1 MNYVVSSPTK
11 YTGTIVEYL
20 DQGRLKAGLVTR
32 EQERHLGVVDSA
44 GHERMVPRDLV
55 LMRHPERHAVR
66 ETLAAA
72 LAELE
77 QERAALAAEL
87 DLELLWEV
95 AEEQNRSFSAAEL
108 ADLFFGRRS
117 NAAASVMLEALLGDR
132 IYFVRRH
139 MDFVARTPEQVER
152 LRMQNDRIRARS
164 DDYRKIQQQMRDVV
178 SGAETPSADDA
189 AALIDQLSR
198 YLKNPFTRTREMT
211 QMLAQAAPEVDPAEA
226 AYEILER
233 LGARP
238 RVPRFA
244 FIAGLKDDFS
254 ETVIKD
260 ATEAVPGPRA
270 LSDGGYAVTIDDED
284 TLEVDDA
291 LSCEALAD
299 GGMRVRVHIALVADF
314 VKKGNAMD
322 AEAAARATTVYL
334 PETTVRMLP
343 DPISTSAA
351 SLIAGEERPVLTT
364 DVRLSADG
372 ELIESSIYPARI
384 PIMQRLDY
392 DQTDRMLASG
402 APSDEAA
409 ATVARLH
416 VAARMLRERRRTAG
430 AVLIQRR
437 EAKVRVHGDDIEVRV
452 LDNSSPGRTLVAE
465 FMVLANFVAAR
476 YAATNRIPIIYRVQP
491 LTAGDFASQR
501 PRLSLYPEY
510 HAGIGLDF
518 YAQLSSPIRRY
529 ADLVLQ
535 RQMLG
540 ALSAQTPA
548 IYTVDELLTV
558 LAGAENAEASGREL
572 ERRAKRYWILRYLER
587 HAMDTSLLAYVT
599 REGQSA
605 ELADFAVRG
614 SLHGAPNLPTQMPIM
629 VHLSRIDPLR
639 GWLSFDYVRPAD
651 EDSAGSIRGAATSSR
666 E

>member
-1 MNYVVSSPTK
+1 MNSDVSSPIK
-11 YTGTIVEYL
+11 YAGTIVEYL
-20 DQGRLKAGLVTR
+20 VQGRLKAGLVTR
-32 EQERHLGVVDSA
+32 EQERHLAVIDSA

-55 LMRHPERHAVR
+55 LMRHPDRRADR
-66 ETLAAA
+66 ETLATA

-77 QERAALAAEL
+77 RERAELSAEL

-95 AEEQNRSFSAAEL
+95 AEEQSRSFSAAEL

-117 NAAASVMLEALLGDR
+117 NAAASVMMEALLGDR

-139 MDFVARTPEQVER
+139 MDFVARTPDQVER

-164 DDYRKIQQQMRDVV
+164 DDYRKIQKQMRDVIN
-178 SGAETPSADDA
+178 GAETPPSEDA
-189 AALIDQLSR
+189 AILVDQLSR
-198 YLKNPFTRTREMT
+198 YLKNPFTRSREMT

-226 AYEILER
+226 AFEILER

-244 FIAGLKDDFS
+244 FIAGLKDEFS
-254 ETVIKD
+254 EAVMKD
-260 ATEAVPGPRA
+260 AAEAAPGPRA
-270 LSDGGYAVTIDDED
+270 LTDGGYAITIDDED

-314 VKKGNAMD
+314 VKKGSAMD

-334 PETTVRMLP
+334 PEATIRMLP
-343 DPISTSAA
+343 DPISCRAA
-351 SLIAGEERPVLTT
+351 SLIAGEDRPVLTT
-364 DVRLSADG
+364 DVRLSSDG
-372 ELIESSIYPARI
+372 ELIEASIYPARI
-384 PIMQRLDY
+384 PIMRRLDY
-392 DQTDRMLASG
+392 DQVDRMLESG
-402 APSDEAA
+402 ASTDEAT
-409 ATVARLH
+409 ATVTRLH
-416 VAARMLRERRRTAG
+416 SAARMLRERRRTAG

-437 EAKVRVHGDDIEVRV
+437 EAKVRVRDDDIEVRV

-465 FMVLANFVAAR
+465 FMVLGNFVAAR
-476 YAATNRIPIIYRVQP
+476 YAAVNRIPIIYRVQP
-491 LTAGDFASQR
+491 QTAGDLASQR

-535 RQMLG
+535 RQLIG
-540 ALSAQTPA
+540 ALSDRAA
-548 IYTVDELLTV
+548 SIYTVDELLAV

-587 HAMDTSLLAYVT
+587 HALDTPIQAYVM

-614 SLHGAPNLPTQMPIM
+614 TLHGAPNLPNQMPIM
-629 VHLSRIDPLR
+629 VQVSRVDPLR
-639 GWLSFDYVRPAD
+639 GWLAFDFVRPAD
-651 EDSAGSIRGAATSSR
+651 EVSAGTIRGA
-666 E
+666 

>member
-1 MNYVVSSPTK
+1 MNYAVSSPIK
-11 YTGTIVEYL
+11 YAGTIIEYL

-32 EQERHLGVVDSA
+32 EQERHLAVMDSA

-55 LMRHPERHAVR
+55 LMRHPDRHADR
-66 ETLAAA
+66 ETVAAA
-72 LAELE
+72 LSELE
-77 QERAALAAEL
+77 RERTELAADL

-95 AEEQNRSFSAAEL
+95 AEEQGRNFSAAEL

-117 NAAASVMLEALLGDR
+117 NAGASVMLEALLGDR

-139 MDFVARTPEQVER
+139 MDFVARTPDQVER

-164 DDYRKIQQQMRDVV
+164 DDYRKIQKQMRDVIN
-178 SGAETPSADDA
+178 GADSPPAEDSAL
-189 AALIDQLSR
+189 LIDQLSR
-198 YLKNPFTRTREMT
+198 YLKNPFTRSREMT
-211 QMLAQAAPEVDPAEA
+211 QMLEQAAPEVDPAEA
-226 AYEILER
+226 AFEILER
-233 LGARP
+233 LGAHP

-244 FIAGLKDDFS
+244 FIAGLKDEFS
-254 ETVIKD
+254 EAVMKD
-260 ATEAVPGPRA
+260 AADAVAGPRA
-270 LSDGGYAVTIDDED
+270 LSDGGYAITIDDED

-314 VKKGNAMD
+314 VKKGGAMD
-322 AEAAARATTVYL
+322 LEAAARATTVYL
-334 PETTVRMLP
+334 PEATIRMLP
-343 DPISTSAA
+343 DPLSCLAA
-351 SLIAGEERPVLTT
+351 SLIEGEDRPVLTT
-364 DVRLSADG
+364 DVKLSADG
-372 ELIESSIYPARI
+372 ELIEASIYPARI
-384 PIMQRLDY
+384 PIMRRLNY
-392 DQTDRMLASG
+392 EQVDRMLESG
-402 APSDEAA
+402 ATTDESA
-409 ATVARLH
+409 ATVARLNS
-416 VAARMLRERRRTAG
+416 AAKMLRERRRTAG

-437 EAKVRVHGDDIEVRV
+437 EAKVRVRDDDIEVSV

-465 FMVLANFVAAR
+465 FMVLSNFVAAR
-476 YAATNRIPIIYRVQP
+476 YAAVNRIPIIYRVQP
-491 LTAGDFASQR
+491 QVAGDFASQR

-535 RQMLG
+535 RQLIG
-540 ALSAQTPA
+540 ALSDRAVPT
-548 IYTVDELLTV
+548 YTVDELLAV

-587 HAMDTSLLAYVT
+587 HANDTPLLAYVT

-614 SLHGAPNLPTQMPIM
+614 TLHGAPNLPTQMPIM
-629 VHLSRIDPLR
+629 VQVSRVDPLR
-639 GWLSFDYVRPAD
+639 GWLAFDFIRAAD
-651 EDSAGSIRGAATSSR
+651 EVASGTLRG

>member
-1 MNYVVSSPTK
+1 MNSEVSSPIK
-11 YTGTIVEYL
+11 YAGTIVEYL

-32 EQERHLGVVDSA
+32 EQERHLAVIDSA

-55 LMRHPERHAVR
+55 LMRHPDRRADR
-66 ETLAAA
+66 ETLATA

-77 QERAALAAEL
+77 RERAELSAEL

-95 AEEQNRSFSAAEL
+95 AEEQGRSFSAAEL

-117 NAAASVMLEALLGDR
+117 NAAASVMMEALLGDR

-139 MDFVARTPEQVER
+139 MDFVARTPDQVER

-164 DDYRKIQQQMRDVV
+164 DDYRKIQKQMRDVIN
-178 SGAETPSADDA
+178 GAETPSAEDA
-189 AALIDQLSR
+189 AALVDQLSR
-198 YLKNPFTRTREMT
+198 YLKNPFTRSREMT

-226 AYEILER
+226 AFEILER

-244 FIAGLKDDFS
+244 FIAGLKDEFS
-254 ETVIKD
+254 EAVMKD
-260 ATEAVPGPRA
+260 AAEAAPGPRA
-270 LSDGGYAVTIDDED
+270 LTDGGYAVTIDDED

-314 VKKGNAMD
+314 VKKGSPMD

-334 PETTVRMLP
+334 PEATIRMLP
-343 DPISTSAA
+343 DPISCRAA
-351 SLIAGEERPVLTT
+351 SLVAGEDRPVLTT
-364 DVRLSADG
+364 DVRLSANG
-372 ELIESSIYPARI
+372 ELIEASIYPARI
-384 PIMQRLDY
+384 PIMRRLDY
-392 DQTDRMLASG
+392 DQVDRMLESATST
-402 APSDEAA
+402 DEAT
-409 ATVARLH
+409 ATVTRLH
-416 VAARMLRERRRTAG
+416 SAARMLRERRRTAG

-437 EAKVRVHGDDIEVRV
+437 EAKVRVRDDDIEVRV

-465 FMVLANFVAAR
+465 FMVLGNFVAAR
-476 YAATNRIPIIYRVQP
+476 YAAVNRIPIIYRVQP
-491 LTAGDFASQR
+491 QTVGDLASQR

-535 RQMLG
+535 RQLIG
-540 ALSAQTPA
+540 ALSDHAA
-548 IYTVDELLTV
+548 SIYTVDELLTV

-587 HAMDTSLLAYVT
+587 HAMDTPILAYLM

-614 SLHGAPNLPTQMPIM
+614 TLHGAPNLPSQMPIM
-629 VHLSRIDPLR
+629 VQVSRVDPLR
-639 GWLSFDYVRPAD
+639 GWLAFDFVRPAD
-651 EDSAGSIRGAATSSR
+651 EVSAGTIRGA
-666 E
+666 